1 MSGIIIPSSDKDRQA
16 IKGAMSEISN
26 AYTRMEAEREFVR
39 EALKE
44 LEDKVDIKA
53 KYLRKMSRIF
63 HKQNL
68 LELTSEMEDL
78 EGLYEAIK

>member
-1 MSGIIIPSSDKDRQA
+1 MSIIIPSSDSDKQA
-16 IKGAMSEISN
+16 IKGCMKEMSASYARVEG
-26 AYTRMEAEREFVR
+26 EREFQR

-44 LEDKVDIKA
+44 LEDKVGIKA
-53 KYLRKMSRIF
+53 KYLRKMARIY

-68 LELTSEMEDL
+68 VELTAEMEDL

>member
-44 LEDKVDIKA
+44 LEDKVGIKA

>member
-1 MSGIIIPSSDKDRQA
+1 MSGIIIPSSDSDRQA

-26 AYTRMEAEREFVR
+26 AYARMEAEREFVR
-39 EALKE
+39 DALKE

-53 KYLRKMSRIF
+53 KYLRKMSRIY

-68 LELTSEMEDL
+68 VELTAEMEDL

>member
-1 MSGIIIPSSDKDRQA
+1 MSGIIIPSSPADRQA

-26 AYTRMEAEREFVR
+26 AYTRMESEREFIK
-39 EALKE
+39 EALAD
-44 LEDKVDIKA
+44 LEDKVGIKA
-53 KYLRKMSRIF
+53 KYLRKMSKIY

-68 LELTSEMEDL
+68 IELTSEMEDL

>member
-1 MSGIIIPSSDKDRQA
+1 MSGITIPSSPNDRQS
-16 IKGAMSEISN
+16 IKLAMGEISN
-26 AYTRMEAEREFVR
+26 SYARMEAEREFVR
-39 EALKE
+39 EALKD
-44 LEDKVDIKA
+44 LEDNVDIKA

-68 LELTSEMEDL
+68 VELTAEMDDL

>member
-1 MSGIIIPSSDKDRQA
+1 MSGIIIPSSPADRQA
-16 IKGAMSEISN
+16 IRDAMSEISN
-26 AYTRMEAEREFVR
+26 AYTRMESERSFVN
-39 EALKE
+39 EALKD

-53 KYLRKMSRIF
+53 KYLRKMSKIY

-68 LELTSEMEDL
+68 VELTSEMEDL

>member
-1 MSGIIIPSSDKDRQA
+1 MSGIIIPSSPADRQA

-26 AYTRMEAEREFVR
+26 AYTRMESERVFVN
-39 EALKE
+39 EALKD
-44 LEDKVDIKA
+44 LEDKVGIKA
-53 KYLRKMSRIF
+53 KYLRKMSKIY

-68 LELTSEMEDL
+68 VELTSEMEDL

>member
-44 LEDKVDIKA
+44 LEDKVGIKA
-53 KYLRKMSRIF
+53 KYLRKMSRIY

-68 LELTSEMEDL
+68 VELTAEMEDL

>member
-1 MSGIIIPSSDKDRQA
+1 MSGIIIPSIDSDRQA

-44 LEDKVDIKA
+44 LEDKVGIKA
-53 KYLRKMSRIF
+53 KYLRKMSRIY

-68 LELTSEMEDL
+68 VELTSEMEDL